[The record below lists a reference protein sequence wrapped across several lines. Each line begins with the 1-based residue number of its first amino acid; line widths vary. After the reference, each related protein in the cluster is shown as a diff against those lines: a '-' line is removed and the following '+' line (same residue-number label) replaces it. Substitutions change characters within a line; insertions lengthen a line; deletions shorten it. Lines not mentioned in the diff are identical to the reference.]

1 MQIPTPARKKSRQD
15 DVYEAA
21 ARLFAEKGYHA
32 TRIQDI
38 ADELGMLKG
47 SLYYYF
53 SSKEDLL
60 IKITEGHIG
69 RIYHAI
75 KSIAETGYPSEQKL
89 LLAIDEH
96 LRMFLENVHVY
107 TIFAKENLEEIDP
120 RLAELVRDMNRTYQE
135 LWQSMLQEGIDNG
148 AFRADLNPHLTM
160 RAILGMSNY
169 TSAWYKP
176 TGDISVRELAR
187 HFANLIM
194 QGVQLS

>member
-15 DVYEAA
+15 DVYAAA

-60 IKITEGHIG
+60 IKITQGHIG
-69 RIYHAI
+69 KIYHAI
-75 KSIAETGYPSEQKL
+75 KAIVETGYPSKQKL

-96 LRMFLENVHVY
+96 LRMFLEHVHVY

-120 RLAELVRDMNRTYQE
+120 KLAALVRDMNRTYQE
-135 LWQSMLQEGIDNG
+135 LWEQMLQDGVDKG
-148 AFRADLNPHLTM
+148 DFRADLNPHVMM
-160 RAILGMSNY
+160 RAILAMCNY

-176 TGDISVRELAR
+176 TGDISERELAR
-187 HFANLIM
+187 QFADLIM
-194 QGVQLS
+194 QGVQY

>member
-15 DVYEAA
+15 DVYAAA

-53 SSKEDLL
+53 NSKEDLL

-75 KSIAETGYPSEQKL
+75 KAIVETRYPSKQKL

-96 LRMFLENVHVY
+96 LRMYLENVHVY
-107 TIFAKENLEEIDP
+107 MIFAKENLEGIDP
-120 RLAELVRDMNRTYQE
+120 KLAALVRDMNRTYQD
-135 LWQSMLQEGIDNG
+135 LWVQVLQEGIDAG
-148 AFRADLNPHLTM
+148 DFRADLNPHLIM
-160 RAILGMSNY
+160 RAILAMCNY

-176 TGDISVRELAR
+176 TGEISVRELAR
-187 HFANLIM
+187 QFADLMMI
-194 QGVQLS
+194 GVQA

>member
-1 MQIPTPARKKSRQD
+1 MQIPTPSRKKSRQD

-53 SSKEDLL
+53 NSKEDLL

-75 KSIAETGYPSEQKL
+75 KAIVETGYPSRQKL
-89 LLAIDEH
+89 MLAIDEH
-96 LRMFLENVHVY
+96 LRMFLEHVHVY
-107 TIFAKENLEEIDP
+107 TIFARENLEGIDP
-120 RLAELVRDMNRTYQE
+120 KLAQLVRDMNRTYQE
-135 LWQSMLQEGIDNG
+135 LWMQILQEGIDSG
-148 AFRADLNPHLTM
+148 EFRPDLNPHLMM
-160 RAILGMSNY
+160 RAILAMCNY
-169 TSAWYKP
+169 TSAWYQP
-176 TGDISVRELAR
+176 SGDISVRELAR
-187 HFANLIM
+187 QFANLIM
-194 QGVQLS
+194 AGVQI